1 MSMAPEDFQLIS
13 ELLKQRSGLSIT
25 KEKMYLIESRLQ
37 PIARSHGY
45 ADLSD
50 FIRRALRP
58 ANPDIEHEVVQA
70 MTTNETMFF
79 RDLKPFTQLR
89 ERIIPHWR
97 AQHPARQKLRIW
109 SAACSSGQEPY
120 TIAMSLKEETAALSG
135 CDIDIVASDL
145 SEKVVEKAI
154 KGVYSQFEVQRG
166 LPIQMLIKYFEQG
179 EENCWRVKDTIKRM
193 VHFQSHN
200 LLHDAT
206 RFGTFDIIFCRNVLI
221 YFDTET
227 KLAVLNRLAGMLNPP
242 GFLVLGSAETVF
254 GLDSPFEPY
263 ENESGVYVLKQS

>member
-1 MSMAPEDFQLIS
+1 MSMNPEDFQLIS

-37 PIARSHGY
+37 PIARAHGFS
-45 ADLSD
+45 ALSD
-50 FIRRALRP
+50 FIQHMLRKP
-58 ANPDIEHEVVQA
+58 NPPVEHEVVQA

-79 RDLKPFTQLR
+79 RDIKPFTQLR

-97 AQHPARQKLRIW
+97 AQHPGRQQIRIW

-120 TIAMSLKEETAALSG
+120 TIAMTLKEETAALAG
-135 CDIDIVASDL
+135 FDIDIMASDL
-145 SEKVVEKAI
+145 SQKVVEKAI

-179 EENCWRVKDTIKRM
+179 EENCWRVKDTIKSM
-193 VHFQSHN
+193 VHFKSHN
-200 LLHDAT
+200 LLDDAT

-221 YFDTET
+221 YFDTEV
-227 KLAVLNRLAGMLNPP
+227 KQSVLNRLAAMLNPP

-254 GLDSPFEPY
+254 GLDTPFKPF
-263 ENESGVYVLKQS
+263 ENESGVYVLK